1 MKRLASLLL
10 IVVIIATMSGPVLAD
25 KKDKGKEFNPNKLIT
40 KDEFFSS
47 FSSLLDDYGCSW
59 KPIEGKDKL
68 TREEMVLT
76 LGKFLIEEGVISK
89 STSDIPFKDI
99 KNLDKLEKEILM
111 GLYDKGV
118 IKGKTKNTFNPKSK
132 VSYGE
137 AKIVL
142 ERIGKL
148 LDEKWDKD
156 DKNIIPFKVI
166 DRVELFQGKEGIV
179 VKEGKDKIYVS
190 ITKEFGTPGYSMEVN
205 KIKRIDGRYEIDL
218 SILPP
223 DEDIDTI
230 QVIRYIT
237 IDIEIDKSYLIKGSY
252 KFYIRESIKDAI
264 DNNMKNVPF
273 KVNKIVESYNG
284 KEGIVV
290 EEEKDKVLVSI
301 TKQFPTP
308 NFAMAVERIVGNK
321 GQYEIHIITAPPKKN
336 IQIQVIKYKT
346 IYLEIDK
353 DDIGKPPYK
362 FKLVL

>member
-47 FSSLLDDYGCSW
+47 FSSLLEDYGYSW

-68 TREEMVLT
+68 TREEMVLVI
-76 LGKFLIEEGVISK
+76 GDFLIEEGVIPRG
-89 STSDIPFKDI
+89 TSDIPFKDI
-99 KNLDKLEKEILM
+99 KNMDKLEKEILM
-111 GLYDKGV
+111 GLYDKGI

-137 AKIVL
+137 ARMVL

-148 LDEKWDKD
+148 LDKKWDKT
-156 DKNIIPFKVI
+156 DKNIIPFKV
-166 DRVELFQGKEGIV
+166 KE
-179 VKEGKDKIYVS
+179 
-190 ITKEFGTPGYSMEVN
+190 
-205 KIKRIDGRYEIDL
+205 
-218 SILPP
+218 
-223 DEDIDTI
+223 
-230 QVIRYIT
+230 
-237 IDIEIDKSYLIKGSY
+237 
-252 KFYIRESIKDAI
+252 
-264 DNNMKNVPF
+264 
-273 KVNKIVESYNG
+273 IVESYNG

-290 EEEKDKVLVSI
+290 EEGKDKLLVSI

-308 NFAMAVERIVGNK
+308 NFAMAVEKIVANR
-321 GQYEIHIITAPPKKN
+321 GQYEVHIITAPPKKD
-336 IQIQVIKYKT
+336 IQIQVIRYKT

-362 FKLVL
+362 FVM